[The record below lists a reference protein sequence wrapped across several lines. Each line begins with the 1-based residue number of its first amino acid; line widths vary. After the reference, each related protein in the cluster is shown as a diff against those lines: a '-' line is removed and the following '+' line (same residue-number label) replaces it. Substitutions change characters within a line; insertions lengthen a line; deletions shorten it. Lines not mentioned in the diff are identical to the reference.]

1 LTHNNDVSEKWWCP
15 IQPYD
20 EDVAG
25 TANDALVFA
34 TYHDCMCACC
44 KEGECPELKYNLFMV
59 GLYKC
64 KLTHSLRAPGSNP

>member
-25 TANDALVFA
+25 TANDAL
-34 TYHDCMCACC
+34 
-44 KEGECPELKYNLFMV
+44 KYNLFMV